1 MILIIAL
8 CILWLFPYFVIMG
21 NLIVIFHK
29 KRDYLKKNKKNKK
42 IMVRETFLEL
52 RYLFPIANWKFMSQ
66 LVLHYD
72 FIESYIE
79 SKLQKNI
86 A

>member
-52 RYLFPIANWKFMSQ
+52 RYLFPIVNWKFMSQ

>member
-1 MILIIAL
+1 
-8 CILWLFPYFVIMG
+8 MG

-52 RYLFPIANWKFMSQ
+52 WYLFPIANWKFMSQ